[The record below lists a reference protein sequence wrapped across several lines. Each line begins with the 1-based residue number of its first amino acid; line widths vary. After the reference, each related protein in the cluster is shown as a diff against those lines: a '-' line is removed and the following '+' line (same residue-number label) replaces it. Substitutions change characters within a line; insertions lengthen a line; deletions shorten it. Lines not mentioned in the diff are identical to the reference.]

1 MYRCFFLNGK
11 ENGRRHTIDN
21 ADENKK
27 YMNWYWIILLAG
39 FGLYVLV
46 LIPGL
51 LPDSVDVIVAV
62 LSGVTMISVAVFGF
76 DTTHVDRRLAILMII
91 LSLLML
97 VAGIVLARQGHIYI
111 LLLLS
116 VPAIGLGLF
125 GLRNLIDKR

>member
-1 MYRCFFLNGK
+1 M
-11 ENGRRHTIDN
+11 
-21 ADENKK
+21 
-27 YMNWYWIILLAG
+27 
-39 FGLYVLV
+39 LV